1 MRLGSVHP
9 LPVNATVSQFHQ
21 CGGFAVLISTNIKDL
36 NEQLATLRKQCTSKE
51 AEVERY
57 KVEVEA
63 LRSGGLASS
72 VP

>member
-51 AEVERY
+51 AEV
-57 KVEVEA
+57 A
-63 LRSGGLASS
+63 I
-72 VP
+72 